1 MPVVRRGGAL
11 ECWQLE
17 ALPRLRTWRI
27 RREPLR
33 PCGAH
38 AELASAWSQLAAARR
53 DAATRQAALLV
64 LAQTCGVHAARA
76 VPPPS
81 LACGPR
87 DVRPWLDDPASVA
100 ALLHELSAPVHDPW
114 LLTQHGIRALPGAV
128 NWAPAFVQ
136 WLLPW
141 LRGWSFENLRAAEQ
155 AFLALAPWHDDALT
169 AMVCAVTTGG
179 QPAWLRLGAQE
190 PLARRPLFFA
200 RLLGA
205 EAFRLA
211 PPRDAARLFTAL
223 RHLTRAGSAE
233 RDLGFACTGLRLGA
247 EPAHLAESLRLGR
260 AYGWDPAPQRPAD
273 RVPCRAIGR
282 LVRRLSSYAGG
293 WKDRSERLWKLGC
306 RLPGSSEILR
316 GVARW
321 RLSDEERRAIVYFL
335 EDFDAEDAANAR
347 RRVRRWK
354 TLQPRWREVLA
365 ATRLTPPTHRT
376 KAWTLLGRLSS
387 RLRIDA
393 EPALLDNILAF
404 VGRVCRPPFSPDSEA
419 EWLAQFLFIDNETRR
434 VLLDPAAKA
443 WSVIEKQCACGNRAY
458 LIGEGTASLWRAPD
472 RFAAAALRTHAKSF
486 VAAMS
491 ELGSLRKAARAP
503 VWNTF
508 AEHPSVT
515 CDPEKMPLADA
526 IVLLDAVAPGAA
538 PAPLRAHAD
547 GSRLLEPHRLTHYRA
562 ALASAWTRVQIEVL
576 RGLIER
582 ALWLGFPTA
591 SAGAVRRHTL
601 EFAHTITKNRAPL
614 RRLIREGHRDLRTT
628 HPRNRDWLAAHRLA
642 GSVWE
647 AGDLAFARDFAAP
660 PIAPTVVVT
669 FENDPQTILRMGIEV
684 GSCLA
689 LGGCND
695 FSAVAN
701 ALDANKRVLFARDA
715 AGRFLARQLLAISE
729 ARTLVC
735 FPVYPVDAPAPL
747 TEFFRLC
754 DHTLAQALRLP
765 LQHPGGAYAI
775 TPLVCADW
783 YDDGVWEE

>member
-1 MPVVRRGGAL
+1 
-11 ECWQLE
+11 
-17 ALPRLRTWRI
+17 
-27 RREPLR
+27 
-33 PCGAH
+33 
-38 AELASAWSQLAAARR
+38 
-53 DAATRQAALLV
+53 
-64 LAQTCGVHAARA
+64 
-76 VPPPS
+76 
-81 LACGPR
+81 
-87 DVRPWLDDPASVA
+87 
-100 ALLHELSAPVHDPW
+100 LHELSAPVHDPW

-233 RDLGFACTGLRLGA
+233 RDLGFAFTGLRLAA

-365 ATRLTPPTHRT
+365 AARLTPPTHRT

-387 RLRIDA
+387 RSAHRLPSPRCSTTSSLSSDASAVHHFRPTRRLSGSPSSFSSTTRPAACCSIPQAKGVERDRKAMRLRQSRL
-393 EPALLDNILAF
+393 PHRRRNGLALARAGAL
-404 VGRVCRPPFSPDSEA
+404 RCRRAAHPRKAISRCDERTRQ
-419 EWLAQFLFIDNETRR
+419 LAQSGARPGLEHIR
-434 VLLDPAAKA
+434 
-443 WSVIEKQCACGNRAY
+443 
-458 LIGEGTASLWRAPD
+458 RAPE
-472 RFAAAALRTHAKSF
+472 RHVRSR
-486 VAAMS
+486 
-491 ELGSLRKAARAP
+491 ENAARRRDCAARRSRARRCTRTAP
-503 VWNTF
+503 R
-508 AEHPSVT
+508 S
-515 CDPEKMPLADA
+515 
-526 IVLLDAVAPGAA
+526 
-538 PAPLRAHAD
+538 RD
-547 GSRLLEPHRLTHYRA
+547 GSRLLEPHRLAHYRA

-582 ALWLGFPTA
+582 ALWLGFPTRE
-591 SAGAVRRHTL
+591 RRR
-601 EFAHTITKNRAPL
+601 RAPP
-614 RRLIREGHRDLRTT
+614 
-628 HPRNRDWLAAHRLA
+628 HPRVRAHHHQKTAPRCAASSARAIATCAPRTRATATGSPRIRLA

-660 PIAPTVVVT
+660 PIAAHRRRH
-669 FENDPQTILRMGIEV
+669 L
-684 GSCLA
+684 
-689 LGGCND
+689 
-695 FSAVAN
+695 
-701 ALDANKRVLFARDA
+701 
-715 AGRFLARQLLAISE
+715 
-729 ARTLVC
+729 
-735 FPVYPVDAPAPL
+735 
-747 TEFFRLC
+747 
-754 DHTLAQALRLP
+754 
-765 LQHPGGAYAI
+765 
-775 TPLVCADW
+775 
-783 YDDGVWEE
+783 

>member
-1 MPVVRRGGAL
+1 MP
-11 ECWQLE
+11 
-17 ALPRLRTWRI
+17 
-27 RREPLR
+27 
-33 PCGAH
+33 
-38 AELASAWSQLAAARR
+38 
-53 DAATRQAALLV
+53 
-64 LAQTCGVHAARA
+64 AARA
-76 VPPPS
+76 VPLPS

-87 DVRPWLDDPASVA
+87 DVRPWLDDPAA
-100 ALLHELSAPVHDPW
+100 AAGLLHEISAPTDDPW
-114 LLTQHGIRALPGAV
+114 LLTQHGIRALPGAM

-155 AFLALAPWHDDALT
+155 AFLVLAPWHDDALT
-169 AMVCAVTTGG
+169 AMICAVATGG

-190 PLARRPLFFA
+190 PLARRALFFA

-205 EAFRLA
+205 KAFRLA
-211 PPRDAARLFTAL
+211 PPRDAERLFTAL

-233 RDLGFACTGLRLGA
+233 RDLGYAFAGLRLGA

-260 AYGWDPAPQRPAD
+260 AHGWDPVPQKPAD
-273 RVPCRAIGR
+273 RVPSRAIGR
-282 LVRRLSSYAGG
+282 LVRRLSSYPSG
-293 WKDRSERLWKLGC
+293 WKARSEWLWKLAG
-306 RLPGSSEILR
+306 RLPGSGEILC
-316 GVARW
+316 GLARW
-321 RLSDEERRAIVYFL
+321 RMSDSERRAIAYFL
-335 EDFDAEDAANAR
+335 AEFIDADDAALAR

-354 TLQPRWREVLA
+354 TLQPRWTEVLA
-365 ATRLTPPTHRT
+365 TARRTPPTHRV
-376 KAWTLLGRLSS
+376 KAWQLLAGLCC
-387 RLRIDA
+387 RLRIDT
-393 EPALLDNILAF
+393 EPALLDDILAF
-404 VGRVCRPPFSPDSEA
+404 VTRVCRPPFPRDWNA
-419 EWLAQFLFIDNETRR
+419 EWIAQFLFIDIETRR

-443 WSVIEKQCACGNRAY
+443 WNVIEKQCACGRAY
-458 LIGEGTASLWRAPD
+458 LIGEGMASLWRAPE
-472 RFAAAALRTHAKSF
+472 RFAAAALREHAKPF
-486 VAAMS
+486 LAAMS

-503 VWNTF
+503 VWRMF

-526 IVLLDAVAPGAA
+526 LVLLEAVAPGAA
-538 PAPLRAHAD
+538 PAPLRTHAD
-547 GSRLLEPHRLTHYRA
+547 GSRLLEPHRLVHYRA
-562 ALASAWTRVQIEVL
+562 ALVSAWTRVQIEVL

-591 SAGAVRRHTL
+591 SAIAVQRHTL
-601 EFAHTITKNRAPL
+601 EFAHSITKNRGPL
-614 RRLIREGHRDLRTT
+614 RRLIRDGHLDLRAT

-647 AGDLAFARDFAAP
+647 AGDVAFARDFAAP
-660 PIAPTVVVT
+660 PIPPTVIVT
-669 FENDPQTILRMGIEV
+669 VENDPQTILRMGIEV

-735 FPVYPVDAPAPL
+735 FPVYPATAPAPL

-765 LQHPGGAYAI
+765 LQNASGDYAI
-775 TPLVCADW
+775 APLVCPDW